1 MSADGDSFADGLTPK
16 NNVMDSA
23 RNRHSP
29 VAMRKCAAR
38 HTCVLLLACVGFV
51 ACGTDPTD
59 TSGSGGSGGSGGASG
74 GSGGSGGTTG
84 GAGAGGTAGTGQ
96 AGATGGQGGSGGTGG
111 AGMGGAA
118 GDSGGAAGG
127 RGGTPTGGGGASGNT
142 GGGAGRG
149 GSGGGGATGGG
160 AGRGGA
166 SGGGGASAGT
176 GGGAGRG
183 GTSGGGGAG
192 RGGASGGSGAGGSS
206 AGRGGSGGTG
216 GALPPVKIWIAGDST
231 VASSGG
237 TPCPIGWGG
246 PFSTYFGTGV
256 TVTNSAIGGRSVRT
270 WLYSVQTVMDAT
282 GECVL
287 DKDTSGNPILQ
298 SRWQAMLNATSGMK
312 AGDYLF
318 IQFGINDSD
327 STCDRHVGV
336 DAFKMS
342 YGMMAQAAKDRGANP
357 IFVTPLAM
365 IRCSGSTVTASRE
378 PYVTATKDA
387 GTQYGAPV
395 IDLNGLSIALYKQH
409 AFCPIPGGDVSAT
422 TTGPVGDFFC
432 DDHTHLSSSGA
443 LEIAG
448 LVAKALRDQNI
459 GLAAYLK

>member
-1 MSADGDSFADGLTPK
+1 MSTMWKQSSGLTCALLMAFAGLAGCGPDAGETSGPGGSGGAIGGGGGGVGAAGK
-16 NNVMDSA
+16 GGSEIDAGGGGGAAGEGGSA
-23 RNRHSP
+23 GSVGSGNAGAGAGAGGS
-29 VAMRKCAAR
+29 VGGSGGAA
-38 HTCVLLLACVGFV
+38 
-51 ACGTDPTD
+51 GTGA
-59 TSGSGGSGGSGGASG
+59 TSGSGGAGRGGSGGASG
-74 GSGGSGGTTG
+74 GSGGSG
-84 GAGAGGTAGTGQ
+84 
-96 AGATGGQGGSGGTGG
+96 
-111 AGMGGAA
+111 
-118 GDSGGAAGG
+118 
-127 RGGTPTGGGGASGNT
+127 
-142 GGGAGRG
+142 RG
-149 GSGGGGATGGG
+149 GSGGA
-160 AGRGGA
+160 ARG
-166 SGGGGASAGT
+166 GT

-183 GTSGGGGAG
+183 GTSGGGPG
-192 RGGASGGSGAGGSS
+192 GAGGGGTSGGG
-206 AGRGGSGGTG
+206 GRGGTG
-216 GALPPVKIWIAGDST
+216 GGAGSLAPVKVWIAGDST
-231 VASSGG
+231 VASNGG

-246 PFSTYFGTGV
+246 PFPTLFGPGV
-256 TVTNSAIGGRSVRT
+256 TVTNSAVGGRSVRT
-270 WLYSVQTVMDAT
+270 WLYNVQTVMDAT

-287 DKDTSGNPILQ
+287 DKDASGNPTLQ

-357 IFVTPLAM
+357 VFVTPLAM

-387 GTQYGAPV
+387 GTQYGVPV
-395 IDLNGLSIALYKQH
+395 IDLNGLAIALYKQR

-443 LEIAG
+443 LDIAG

-459 GLAAYLK
+459 PLAAYLK

>member
-1 MSADGDSFADGLTPK
+1 MG
-16 NNVMDSA
+16 
-23 RNRHSP
+23 
-29 VAMRKCAAR
+29 AAG
-38 HTCVLLLACVGFV
+38 A
-51 ACGTDPTD
+51 
-59 TSGSGGSGGSGGASG
+59 GGAAGGGASG
-74 GSGGSGGTTG
+74 AGGSNA
-84 GAGAGGTAGTGQ
+84 GAGAGGGP
-96 AGATGGQGGSGGTGG
+96 GTGG
-111 AGMGGAA
+111 GA

-127 RGGTPTGGGGASGNT
+127 RGGTSAGGASGN
-142 GGGAGRG
+142 A
-149 GSGGGGATGGG
+149 GGGGD

-166 SGGGGASAGT
+166 SGGSGATGGEAGRGGATGGGGRGGASGGS

-192 RGGASGGSGAGGSS
+192 RGGASGASGAGGGS

-246 PFSTYFGTGV
+246 PFPTYFGPGV

-287 DKDTSGNPILQ
+287 DKDSSGNPILQ

-336 DAFKMS
+336 DAFKTS
-342 YGMMAQAAKDRGANP
+342 YGVMAQAAKDRGANP

-365 IRCSGSTVTASRE
+365 IRCSGTTVTASRE

-387 GTQYGAPV
+387 GTQYGVPV
-395 IDLNGLSIALYKQH
+395 IDLNGLAIALYKQH

-432 DDHTHLSSSGA
+432 DDHTHLSPSRWRSRA
-443 LEIAG
+443 SWRRRYATRTS
-448 LVAKALRDQNI
+448 ASPPT
-459 GLAAYLK
+459 

>member
-1 MSADGDSFADGLTPK
+1 
-16 NNVMDSA
+16 
-23 RNRHSP
+23 
-29 VAMRKCAAR
+29 MRRPAAR
-38 HTCVLLLACVGFV
+38 HTYVLLLTCAGFV
-51 ACGTDPTD
+51 ACGADPSD
-59 TSGSGGSGGSGGASG
+59 TSGTGGSSGSMGA
-74 GSGGSGGTTG
+74 
-84 GAGAGGTAGTGQ
+84 AGAGGTAGGGASGAAGGPGGSNGG
-96 AGATGGQGGSGGTGG
+96 AGAGGGSGSPGT
-111 AGMGGAA
+111 GGAA

-127 RGGTPTGGGGASGNT
+127 RGGTTGGGGGAAGNN
-142 GGGAGRG
+142 GG
-149 GSGGGGATGGG
+149 GGG

-166 SGGGGASAGT
+166 SGGAGGS
-176 GGGAGRG
+176 
-183 GTSGGGGAG
+183 GGGAG
-192 RGGASGGSGAGGSS
+192 RGGASGGPGGGGGGGRGGTSAGAGGGAGRGGSSGGSGAGGSS

-216 GALPPVKIWIAGDST
+216 GALPPVKVWIAGDST
-231 VASSGG
+231 VASNGG

-246 PFSTYFGTGV
+246 PFSTYFGPGV
-256 TVTNSAIGGRSVRT
+256 SVTNSAVGGRSVRT

-287 DKDTSGNPILQ
+287 DKDSSGNPILQ

-312 AGDYLF
+312 TGDYLF

-365 IRCSGSTVTASRE
+365 IRCSGTTVTASRE

-387 GTQYGAPV
+387 GTQYGVPV
-395 IDLNGLSIALYKQH
+395 IDLNGLAIALYKQH

-432 DDHTHLSSSGA
+432 DDHTHLSSAGA

-448 LVAKALRDQNI
+448 LVAKALRDQNV